1 MNPLD
6 LYEGKREFKEKF
18 EKTKEQ
24 KIHEIKQTVKK
35 YLPPPAKNML
45 DTPEGTYAL
54 IAIAIAIFIIFLRII
69 GMTLRLV
76 SKIVLIG
83 SILAAI
89 YFSYLYFSHTG

>member
-6 LYEGKREFKEKF
+6 LYEGKKEFKEKF

-24 KIHEIKQTVKK
+24 KIHEIKQSIKK

-54 IAIAIAIFIIFLRII
+54 IAIAVAIFIIFLRIV

-76 SKIVLIG
+76 SKLILIL
-83 SILAAI
+83 SIIAAV
-89 YFSYLYFSHTG
+89 YFSYLYFSNTG